1 MQTKS
6 ETEIIAM
13 DKRLLTALQAK
24 CKDFGLSKKA
34 IEDLTET
41 GSEGITDETSQEDI
55 EKKADS
61 LVPFAKLMQAEV
73 TRKAQKSNPVKT
85 DPNPDDDGQNGADG
99 KKGDKIPDWFTA
111 YKDETDKKLSA
122 LKSENET
129 LKSEKSKSERSA
141 LIHSTA
147 KRLGIPEFLM
157 KHFSIADDADV
168 EKELTA
174 FKQDLVTEKL
184 MPADEADITSS
195 SEQAAKDDAK
205 AWAQSLPTN
214 D

>member
-1 MQTKS
+1 
-6 ETEIIAM
+6 M
-13 DKRLLTALQAK
+13 DNRLLTALQAK

-34 IEDLTET
+34 IDDLAET

-61 LVPFAKLMQAEV
+61 LVPYAKLMQAEV
-73 TRKAQKSNPVKT
+73 TRKAQKSNADKNE
-85 DPNPDDDGQNGADG
+85 PNPDKDAQGG
-99 KKGDKIPDWFTA
+99 KDKGDEIPDWFKA
-111 YKDETDKKLSA
+111 YKDETDKKLSN
-122 LKSENET
+122 LQQENET

-147 KRLGIPEFLM
+147 KRLGIPDFLM

-168 EKELTA
+168 EKELTG

-184 MPADEADITSS
+184 MPAEQADITSS

-205 AWAQSLPTN
+205 AWAQSLPN
-214 D
+214 N

>member
-1 MQTKS
+1 
-6 ETEIIAM
+6 M
-13 DKRLLTALQAK
+13 DNRLLTALQAK

-34 IEDLTET
+34 IDDLAET

-61 LVPFAKLMQAEV
+61 LVPYAKLMQAEV
-73 TRKAQKSNPVKT
+73 TRKVQKSNADKNE
-85 DPNPDDDGQNGADG
+85 PNPDKDAQGG
-99 KKGDKIPDWFTA
+99 KDKGDEIPDWFKA
-111 YKDETDKKLSA
+111 YKDETDKKLSN
-122 LKSENET
+122 LQQENET

-147 KRLGIPEFLM
+147 KRLGIPDFLM

-168 EKELTA
+168 EKELTG

-184 MPADEADITSS
+184 MPAEQADITSS

-205 AWAQSLPTN
+205 AWAQSLPN
-214 D
+214 N

>member
-1 MQTKS
+1 
-6 ETEIIAM
+6 M

-24 CKDFGLSKKA
+24 CKDFGLSKNA
-34 IEDLTET
+34 IEDLCKT
-41 GSEGITDETSQEDI
+41 GSEGITDETSKEDI

-61 LVPFAKLMQAEV
+61 LVPYAKLMQAEV
-73 TRKAQKSNPVKT
+73 TRKAQKSNTDKT
-85 DPNPDDDGQNGADG
+85 DTTPDKDGQGGKD
-99 KKGDKIPDWFTA
+99 KKGDDIPDWFKA
-111 YKDETDKKLSA
+111 YKDETDKKLSN
-122 LKSENET
+122 LQQENET

-141 LIHSTA
+141 IIHSTA
-147 KRLGIPEFLM
+147 KRLGIPDFLM
-157 KHFSIADDADV
+157 KHYSIADDADV

-184 MPADEADITSS
+184 MPAEQADITSS

-205 AWAQSLPTN
+205 AWAQSLPN

>member
-1 MQTKS
+1 
-6 ETEIIAM
+6 M

-41 GSEGITDETSQEDI
+41 GSEGITDDTSQEDI

-73 TRKAQKSNPVKT
+73 TRKAQKSNADRT
-85 DPNPDDDGQNGADG
+85 DTNPDKDGQDG
-99 KKGDKIPDWFTA
+99 KDKQGDEIPDWFKT
-111 YKDETDKKLSA
+111 YKDETDKKLST
-122 LKSENET
+122 LQRENET

-147 KRLGIPEFLM
+147 KRLGIPDFLM
-157 KHFSIADDADV
+157 KHFSITDDADV
-168 EKELTA
+168 EKELQS

-184 MPADEADITSS
+184 MPAEQADITSS

-205 AWAQSLPTN
+205 AWAKSLPN

>member
-1 MQTKS
+1 
-6 ETEIIAM
+6 M
-13 DKRLLTALQAK
+13 DNRLLTALQAK

-34 IEDLTET
+34 IDDLAET

-61 LVPFAKLMQAEV
+61 LVPYAKLMQAEV
-73 TRKAQKSNPVKT
+73 TRKAQKSNADKNE
-85 DPNPDDDGQNGADG
+85 PNPDKDAQGG
-99 KKGDKIPDWFTA
+99 KDKGDEIPDWFKA
-111 YKDETDKKLSA
+111 YKDETDKKLSN
-122 LKSENET
+122 LQQENET

-147 KRLGIPEFLM
+147 KRLGIPDFLM
-157 KHFSIADDADV
+157 KHFSVADDADV
-168 EKELTA
+168 EKELTS

-184 MPADEADITSS
+184 MPAEQADITSS

-205 AWAQSLPTN
+205 AWAQSLPN
-214 D
+214 N

>member
-1 MQTKS
+1 
-6 ETEIIAM
+6 M
-13 DKRLLTALQAK
+13 DKRLLTAVQAK

-34 IEDLTET
+34 IDDLAET

-61 LVPFAKLMQAEV
+61 LVPYAKLMQAEV
-73 TRKAQKSNPVKT
+73 TRKAQKSNADKNE
-85 DPNPDDDGQNGADG
+85 PNPDKDTQGG
-99 KKGDKIPDWFTA
+99 KDKGDEIPDWFKA
-111 YKDETDKKLSA
+111 YKDETDKKLSN
-122 LKSENET
+122 LQQENET

-147 KRLGIPEFLM
+147 KRLGIPDFLM

-168 EKELTA
+168 EKELTG

-184 MPADEADITSS
+184 MPAEQADITSS

-205 AWAQSLPTN
+205 AWAQSLPDN
-214 D
+214 